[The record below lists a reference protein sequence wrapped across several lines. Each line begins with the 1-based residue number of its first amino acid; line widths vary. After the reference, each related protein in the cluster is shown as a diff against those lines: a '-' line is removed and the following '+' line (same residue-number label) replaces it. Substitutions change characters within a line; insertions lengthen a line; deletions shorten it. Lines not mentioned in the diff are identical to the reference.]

1 MRNRLGAARRRLR
14 INGWSASLES
24 RGQSRSPL
32 GHAHMRAECSTDSFC
47 LVHGLFAAL
56 GAHLESRSHKPQ
68 RATQAVSVRTRVTE
82 RRAATPRDSN
92 RALRFVDEAGDGPP
106 RAGRTRYPAQSIV
119 GAARGWSWQRSRRR
133 RQKPI

>member
-1 MRNRLGAARRRLR
+1 
-14 INGWSASLES
+14 
-24 RGQSRSPL
+24 
-32 GHAHMRAECSTDSFC
+32 MRAECSTDSFC

-92 RALRFVDEAGDGPP
+92 RALRFVDEAGT
-106 RAGRTRYPAQSIV
+106 GRPEPAELAIRPKV
-119 GAARGWSWQRSRRR
+119 SWERHVADRDNVVDDADRNQ
-133 RQKPI
+133 